1 MVFDV
6 AYANDLEPPVGRA
19 ASVVRGRTGAAS
31 CGAAALCDVQCEGAP
46 QYRLWRAAC
55 RDTPAAVEAWTDPAR
70 EARPSALSTGVAA
83 IVWFASGVALT
94 LGAIAARG
102 CWLAPQHGALL
113 GASARTWRNIEC
125 G

>member
-6 AYANDLEPPVGRA
+6 AYANDLEPPAGRA

-31 CGAAALCDVQCEGAP
+31 CGAAALCDVQCDGAP

-55 RDTPAAVEAWTDPAR
+55 RDTPAAVEAWTDPVR

-83 IVWFASGVALT
+83 IAWFASGVALT
-94 LGAIAARG
+94 LGAVLAGEPAAARG
-102 CWLAPQHGALL
+102 DGAQHP
-113 GASARTWRNIEC
+113 RRDREHVEEY
-125 G
+125 